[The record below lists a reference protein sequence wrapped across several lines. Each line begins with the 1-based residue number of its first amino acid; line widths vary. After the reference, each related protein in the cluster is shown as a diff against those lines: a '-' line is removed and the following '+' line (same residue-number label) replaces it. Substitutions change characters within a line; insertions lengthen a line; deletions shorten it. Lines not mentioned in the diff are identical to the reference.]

1 MKAPNPLWPGPAQSL
16 LEEPEKTP
24 GKMEGD
30 PDASEP
36 AA

>member
-16 LEEPEKTP
+16 LEEAEETPE
-24 GKMEGD
+24 KMEGD
-30 PDASEP
+30 LDASEP